1 MNKNIVRYLLVF
13 SFFVILGGGVAQA
26 QVQFN
31 MPPGWEPQSPPDPSI
46 RALFNVKNPQGVVMA
61 ELYYFVES
69 LPGPMSLQ
77 DYFSAF
83 QANSLQV
90 GFSGYTPV
98 STQDTTVANLSALR
112 HDFTFVVEGA
122 NNQLKGSAYFFLV
135 GNEAQVL
142 LFDCLTSNFDTFQ
155 PQFQTIINQLVVGGT
170 SSPTLP
176 PASSPALPLLAP
188 SASPSTALS
197 LPSLS
202 ATPTTTC
209 PPDTYCDPKGEFT
222 VPLPAGSTLTQTVEG
237 GAIYQAPQG
246 GQITI
251 LQFPDEMGLQNV
263 ISQIVA
269 GKTPQG
275 TVDVE
280 AQGKKGKISVYS
292 STNPDTGK
300 DFASVAATYE
310 GTTLLIVI
318 VVPAEEYNNAQGWI
332 VSTVS
337 GVKFTI

>member
-1 MNKNIVRYLLVF
+1 MNKKIVGYLLVF
-13 SFFVILGGGVAQA
+13 SLFMILWGGMAQA

-31 MPPGWEPQSPPDPSI
+31 MPLGWEPQIPPDPSI
-46 RALFNVKNPQGVVMA
+46 KALFYLKDAQGVLVA
-61 ELYYFVES
+61 ELYYLAES
-69 LPGPMSLQ
+69 LPYPVSLQ

-90 GFSGYTPV
+90 AFSGYTPI
-98 STQDTTVANLSALR
+98 STQNTTVANLPALR
-112 HDFTFVVEGA
+112 HDFTCVAEGTT
-122 NNQLKGSAYFFLV
+122 NQLKGSAYLFLV

-142 LFDCLTSNFDTFQ
+142 LFDCLTSNFDALQ
-155 PQFQTIINQLVVGGT
+155 PQFQTVINQLVVAGT

-176 PASSPALPLLAP
+176 PASSPATT
-188 SASPSTALS
+188 SV

-202 ATPTTTC
+202 ATSATPC
-209 PPDTYCDPKGEFT
+209 PPDTYCDPEGEFT

-237 GAIYQAPQG
+237 GAIYQAPQE

-251 LQFPDEMGLQNV
+251 LRFPDETGLQNV
-263 ISQIVA
+263 VSQIVA

-300 DFASVAATYE
+300 NFASVVTTYE
-310 GTTLLIVI
+310 GTTLLIVV

-332 VSTVS
+332 VSTLS
-337 GVKFTI
+337 GVKFAM